1 MNKTLK
7 NLAKLYL
14 LLCLLNGAA
23 YADFKEHYDLGQ
35 TYMSQYRYSG
45 AIEEFKSALRINYL
59 DNSARIGLINA
70 HLARGTEYANKDN
83 IEIIWQTGK
92 KNFDEVKNKLVQIP
106 DNLILRPYFENM
118 AIPLVASDVAVSRAG
133 SLSLSE
139 LCAAGLPSILVPYP
153 YAAADHQRI
162 NAKKNV

>member
-45 AIEEFKSALRINYL
+45 AIEEF
-59 DNSARIGLINA
+59 
-70 HLARGTEYANKDN
+70 
-83 IEIIWQTGK
+83 
-92 KNFDEVKNKLVQIP
+92 
-106 DNLILRPYFENM
+106 
-118 AIPLVASDVAVSRAG
+118 
-133 SLSLSE
+133 
-139 LCAAGLPSILVPYP
+139 
-153 YAAADHQRI
+153 
-162 NAKKNV
+162 